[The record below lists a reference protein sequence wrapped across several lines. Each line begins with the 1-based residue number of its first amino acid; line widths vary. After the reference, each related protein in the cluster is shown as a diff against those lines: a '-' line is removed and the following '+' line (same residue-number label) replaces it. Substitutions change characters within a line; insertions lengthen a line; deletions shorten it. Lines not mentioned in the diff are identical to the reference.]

1 MDNYR
6 DWNKKFK
13 VESEINSSKETIRYF
28 EKVNNSSF
36 KKNIDSAKK
45 IEELLLRKQQLIY
58 DFENKFGITFDQAIE
73 YVENSDNPN
82 GDFNL
87 KEFNEIMAIDDEIN
101 GEKFLI
107 YQNNKSIAN
116 NKNVITEIN
125 EWIEKISENE

>member
-45 IEELLLRKQQLIY
+45 IEELLLKKQQLIY